1 MYFHLVGNDRTDMKK
16 EENNHSCVPLSTAK
30 AKIKGGG
37 LTLKRFE
44 KECIS
49 YRSKKKTEKE

>member
-1 MYFHLVGNDRTDMKK
+1 MYFHLVGNQRTDMKK

-30 AKIKGGG
+30 AKQKGGG
-37 LTLKRFE
+37 GVNTQDFVFG

-49 YRSKKKTEKE
+49 

>member
-1 MYFHLVGNDRTDMKK
+1 MKK

-30 AKIKGGG
+30 AKQKGWGGG
-37 LTLKRFE
+37 VNTQDFVFG

-49 YRSKKKTEKE
+49 